1 MKFQS
6 LALPPL
12 VLALPHLV
20 PVIGMVG
27 FEWTKNISPPP
38 QSQKLKPILKVQRFQ
53 HHRAWKSSAASPW
66 RRIWMTLIKI
76 FGRLQ
81 MCVSKKEKERETA
94 DLEKERDEWIRKSE
108 RETKRYEQFCFWR
121 FDFFKIK

>member
-1 MKFQS
+1 
-6 LALPPL
+6 
-12 VLALPHLV
+12 
-20 PVIGMVG
+20 
-27 FEWTKNISPPP
+27 
-38 QSQKLKPILKVQRFQ
+38 
-53 HHRAWKSSAASPW
+53 
-66 RRIWMTLIKI
+66 MTFIKI

-94 DLEKERDEWIRKSE
+94 DLEKKRDEWIRKSE